1 MKRLMTAALALII
14 GLSACDLLDTVPKS
28 SLAPENYFRT
38 RTDLQL
44 FSNTFY
50 NNLLDKTPYEQQSDY
65 QIHLNLSS
73 LMHGGNYR
81 VVPASGNGWTWTDLR
96 KLNTM
101 LGHID
106 NCDDEE
112 AVKEY
117 TGLCKFFRAYIYADK
132 VRRFGDVPWVDV
144 ELGSA
149 DEALYNPRD
158 SRDVV
163 LSHMIEDIDDAI
175 ASLPS
180 KVSTYRVNKWAAL
193 ALKAQF
199 CLFEGT
205 WRKYHANDVYKV
217 AGKEYSYF
225 LDLAADAA
233 KQIIDGG
240 VYKLAPDYLTL
251 FAEVDADKD
260 EYILAIKN
268 DFSLAIFNNCNAYA
282 IMPTQG
288 TPGLTKKFIDTYLMK
303 DGSRFTDRE
312 GWESMEFK
320 EEVADRDPR
329 LAFTVRTPGYKRIG
343 SNELASI
350 DLSCTNT
357 GFQLAKWVQDCTLEG
372 VDRVDRATN
381 DMPVYRYGEVLL
393 MYAEALAENG
403 KLTQAALDESV
414 NLLRDRVGMPHM
426 VLSGLTVDPY
436 LISPEYGY
444 QNPILLADPHLAEI
458 LEVRRERGVELA
470 VEGKRWYD
478 LMRWAEGKCIEQP
491 LQGMW
496 FPGPGEYDLDGDG
509 VNEVCLYTG
518 SKPKTNARFVLQIG
532 SESGIILSEGTYG
545 YVDRQQGIQ
554 HVFDPGRDYLYPIP
568 INERSLNKN
577 LAQNPGWD
585 DGLDF

>member
-1 MKRLMTAALALII
+1 
-14 GLSACDLLDTVPKS
+14 
-28 SLAPENYFRT
+28 
-38 RTDLQL
+38 
-44 FSNTFY
+44 
-50 NNLLDKTPYEQQSDY
+50 
-65 QIHLNLSS
+65 
-73 LMHGGNYR
+73 
-81 VVPASGNGWTWTDLR
+81 
-96 KLNTM
+96 
-101 LGHID
+101 
-106 NCDDEE
+106 
-112 AVKEY
+112 
-117 TGLCKFFRAYIYADK
+117 
-132 VRRFGDVPWVDV
+132 
-144 ELGSA
+144 
-149 DEALYNPRD
+149 
-158 SRDVV
+158 
-163 LSHMIEDIDDAI
+163 
-175 ASLPS
+175 
-180 KVSTYRVNKWAAL
+180 
-193 ALKAQF
+193 
-199 CLFEGT
+199 
-205 WRKYHANDVYKV
+205 
-217 AGKEYSYF
+217 
-225 LDLAADAA
+225 
-233 KQIIDGG
+233 
-240 VYKLAPDYLTL
+240 
-251 FAEVDADKD
+251 
-260 EYILAIKN
+260 
-268 DFSLAIFNNCNAYA
+268 
-282 IMPTQG
+282 
-288 TPGLTKKFIDTYLMK
+288 
-303 DGSRFTDRE
+303 
-312 GWESMEFK
+312 
-320 EEVADRDPR
+320 
-329 LAFTVRTPGYKRIG
+329 
-343 SNELASI
+343 
-350 DLSCTNT
+350 
-357 GFQLAKWVQDCTLEG
+357 
-372 VDRVDRATN
+372 VDRATN

-532 SESGIILSEGTYG
+532 SESGIILSKGTYG